1 MYFLLLPKARY
12 TKNNTVCN
20 NLKKFAFVI
29 ALNVTGKLLAN
40 WQPISRIV
48 ELNIMV
54 STPPSQASSSQY
66 EVTNPEAEVDALVAE
81 PNPESEID
89 LEFLYTRDIEFRQE
103 TIYFIVVDRFF
114 DGDPENSEG
123 PNPELYDPEGKD
135 WGKYWGGDI
144 QGIIDKLDYLKDMGV
159 TALWLTPLFEQVEAL
174 FVEQAAIH
182 GYWIKDFKRLNPRF
196 IAQGE
201 EPSLNKTQETRNTA
215 FDRLIAEL
223 HKRKMKMILD
233 IVCNH
238 SNPDFSGKKGELYDD
253 GVKIADFNDD
263 KNGWYHHYG
272 EVTNW
277 EDEWQVQNCELSGL
291 ATFNENNPDYR
302 NYIKSAIKQWLDR
315 GVDALRVDTVKHMP
329 IWFWQEFNAD
339 ITTHKPD
346 VFIFGE
352 WIFSDPRSERSVE
365 FANESGM
372 TMLDFGLCLAIR
384 GALGQGAEGGFQLV
398 QDVLDL
404 DHCYYGAT
412 ELITFIDNHDMP
424 RFQSLNPDPE
434 MLKVA
439 IALIM
444 TTRGIPCIYYG
455 TEQYLHDDTN
465 GGNDPYNRPMMTT
478 WDTETEVYRY
488 TRLLS
493 GLRRLNPAVSMG
505 SQWQKY
511 LTPDV
516 YCYVRRYRDSLV
528 FVAMN
533 RGEAVKIEAVGTELP
548 EGEHTDVLT
557 RRKFEVQDG
566 QIHNLE
572 LGAREVIVI
581 SHVGE
586 RIKAQTIVRAQLNA
600 VQTQPGEIVVVTGD
614 CPELGNWDIS
624 KAYPLEY
631 INTNT
636 WFGEIPFNESA
647 GKLITYKYALWR
659 EGQSPLRENNVGR
672 RWVIANEGTVKWR
685 DKWATG
691 RES

>member
-1 MYFLLLPKARY
+1 
-12 TKNNTVCN
+12 
-20 NLKKFAFVI
+20 
-29 ALNVTGKLLAN
+29 
-40 WQPISRIV
+40 
-48 ELNIMV
+48 MV

-66 EVTNPEAEVDALVAE
+66 EVTNSEAEIESLVIEAK
-81 PNPESEID
+81 PESDID

-103 TIYFIVVDRFF
+103 TIYFIVVDRFY
-114 DGDPENSEG
+114 DGDPDNSEG
-123 PNPELYDPEGKD
+123 PNPELYDPERKD
-135 WGKYWGGDI
+135 WGKYWGGDL
-144 QGIIDKLDYLKDMGV
+144 QGIIEKLDYLKDLGV
-159 TALWLTPLFEQVEAL
+159 TAVWLTPLFEQVEAL

-182 GYWIKDFKRLNPRF
+182 GYWTKDFKRINPRF
-196 IAQGE
+196 IGKDE
-201 EPSLNKTQETRNTA
+201 EPSLNKTQDTKDTV
-215 FDRLIAEL
+215 FDRLVAEL
-223 HKRKMKMILD
+223 HKRKMKLVLD

-263 KNGWYHHYG
+263 KDNWYHHYG

-291 ATFNENNPDYR
+291 ATFNENNVEYR

-352 WIFSDPRSERSVE
+352 WIFSDPRSDLSVE

-372 TMLDFGLCLAIR
+372 TMLDFGFCLAIR
-384 GALGQGAEGGFQLV
+384 AALAQGAEGGFHLI

-404 DHCYYGAT
+404 DHRYCGAT

-434 MLKVA
+434 MLRVA
-439 IALIM
+439 IAVIM
-444 TTRGIPCIYYG
+444 TSRGIPCIYYG

-465 GGNDPYNRPMMTT
+465 DGNDPYNRPMMEN
-478 WDTETEVYRY
+478 WDTESRLYRDI
-488 TRLLS
+488 RLLS

-516 YCYVRRYRDSLV
+516 YCYVRRYRDSVL

-533 RGEAVKIEAVGTELP
+533 RGEAVKLEAIDTELP
-548 EGEHTDVLT
+548 DGEHTDILM
-557 RRKFEVQDG
+557 RRKFEVTDGKLQD
-566 QIHNLE
+566 LE
-572 LGAREVIVI
+572 LDARDVIVI

-586 RIKAQTIVRAQLNA
+586 RIKGQTIVRVQLNG
-600 VQTQPGEIVVVTGD
+600 VQTQPGETVVVIGD

-624 KAYPLEY
+624 KAYPLEF

-636 WFGEIPFNESA
+636 WFGEIPFDESA

-659 EGQSPLRENNVGR
+659 EGQAPLRENTVGR
-672 RWVIANEGTVKWR
+672 RWVIATEGTVKWR
-685 DKWATG
+685 DRWATG

>member
-1 MYFLLLPKARY
+1 MTP
-12 TKNNTVCN
+12 
-20 NLKKFAFVI
+20 
-29 ALNVTGKLLAN
+29 VTPN
-40 WQPISRIV
+40 Q
-48 ELNIMV
+48 
-54 STPPSQASSSQY
+54 TSSQY
-66 EVTNPEAEVDALVAE
+66 EVSEPEEKIESLVEEVK
-81 PNPESEID
+81 PESELD

-103 TIYFIVVDRFF
+103 TIYFIVVDRFY
-114 DGDPENSEG
+114 DGDPTNNEG

-135 WGKYWGGDI
+135 WGKYWGGDL
-144 QGIIDKLDYLKDMGV
+144 QGVIDKLDYLKDMGV
-159 TALWLTPLFEQVEAL
+159 SAVWLTPLFEQVEAL

-182 GYWIKDFKRLNPRF
+182 GYWTKDFKRLNPRF
-196 IAQGE
+196 IATGDN
-201 EPSLNKTQETRNTA
+201 PSINQTQETKDTV
-215 FDRLIAEL
+215 FDKLVHEL
-223 HKRKMKMILD
+223 HQRNMKLVLD

-263 KNGWYHHYG
+263 EDDWYHHYG

-291 ATFNENNPDYR
+291 ATFNENNIAYR

-339 ITTHKPD
+339 ILTHRPD

-352 WIFSDPRSERSVE
+352 WIYSDPRNDRSVE

-372 TMLDFGLCLAIR
+372 TILDFGLCVAIR
-384 GALGQGAEGGFQLV
+384 DVLGKGAGAGFKLV
-398 QDVLDL
+398 QDVLNL
-404 DHCYYGAT
+404 DHRYYGAT

-424 RFQSLNPDPE
+424 RFQSLNPAPE
-434 MLKVA
+434 MLLLA
-439 IALIM
+439 IGLIM

-455 TEQYLHDDTN
+455 TEQYLHDDTD
-465 GGNDPYNRPMMTT
+465 GGNDPYNRPMMEK
-478 WDTETEVYRY
+478 WDTDSPIYRAV
-488 TRLLS
+488 RLLS
-493 GLRRLNPAVSMG
+493 GLRRLNPAISMG

-516 YCYVRRYRDSLV
+516 YCYVRRYRDSVV

-533 RGEAVKIEAVGTELP
+533 RGSSVTTIKEVDTELP
-548 EGEHTDVLT
+548 DGEHTEVLS
-557 RRKFEVQDG
+557 RRKFEVKDG
-566 QIHNLE
+566 MLYNLE
-572 LGAREVIVI
+572 LGSQEVMIF
-581 SHVGE
+581 SRVGE
-586 RIKAQTIVRAQLNA
+586 RVKAKTIVRAQLNS
-600 VQTQPGEIVVVTGD
+600 VRTQPGERIVVIGD

-624 KAYPLEY
+624 KGYPLEY

-647 GKLITYKYALWR
+647 GKLISYKYALLR
-659 EGQSPLRENNVGR
+659 EGLSPLRENLVCR
-672 RWVIANEGTVKWR
+672 RWVLVSEGTVKWR
-685 DKWATG
+685 DKWASG

>member
-1 MYFLLLPKARY
+1 M
-12 TKNNTVCN
+12 TS
-20 NLKKFAFVI
+20 
-29 ALNVTGKLLAN
+29 VTPN
-40 WQPISRIV
+40 Q
-48 ELNIMV
+48 
-54 STPPSQASSSQY
+54 TSSQY
-66 EVTNPEAEVDALVAE
+66 EVSEPEEKIDSLVEEVK
-81 PNPESEID
+81 PESELD

-103 TIYFIVVDRFF
+103 TIYFLVVDRFY

-135 WGKYWGGDI
+135 WGKYWGGDL
-144 QGIIDKLDYLKDMGV
+144 QGVIDKLDYLKDMGV
-159 TALWLTPLFEQVEAL
+159 TAVWLTPLFEQVEAL
-174 FVEQAAIH
+174 FIEQAAIH

-196 IAQGE
+196 IAKGDN
-201 EPSLNKTQETRNTA
+201 PSINQTQESKDTV
-215 FDRLIAEL
+215 FDKLVYEL
-223 HKRKMKMILD
+223 HQRNMKLVLD

-263 KNGWYHHYG
+263 KDNWYHHYG
-272 EVTNW
+272 EVQNW

-291 ATFNENNPDYR
+291 ATFNENNIAYR

-339 ITTHKPD
+339 ISTHRPD

-352 WIFSDPRSERSVE
+352 WIYSDPRNERSVE
-365 FANESGM
+365 FVNESGM
-372 TMLDFGLCLAIR
+372 TILDFGLCVAIR
-384 GALGQGAEGGFQLV
+384 EALGKGAEAGFSLV

-404 DHCYYGAT
+404 DYRYYGAT

-434 MLKVA
+434 MLRVA
-439 IALIM
+439 ICLIM

-455 TEQYLHDDTN
+455 TEQYLHDDTE
-465 GGNDPYNRPMMTT
+465 GGNDPYNRPMMEK
-478 WDTETEVYRY
+478 WDTDSPIYRDV
-488 TRLLS
+488 RLLS
-493 GLRRLNPAVSMG
+493 GLRRLNPAISMG

-516 YCYVRRYRDSLV
+516 YCYVRRYRDSVV

-533 RGEAVKIEAVGTELP
+533 RGNSVTLEEVDTELP
-548 EGEHTDVLT
+548 DGEHTEVLS
-557 RRKFEVQDG
+557 RRKFEVKDG
-566 QIHNLE
+566 KLYNLE
-572 LGAREVIVI
+572 LGLREVMIF
-581 SHVGE
+581 SRVGE
-586 RIKAQTIVRAQLNA
+586 RVKGKTIVRAQLNN
-600 VQTQPGEIVVVTGD
+600 VQTQPGEKIVVIGD
-614 CPELGNWDIS
+614 CPELGNWDIG
-624 KAYPLEY
+624 KGFPLEY

-647 GKLITYKYALWR
+647 GKLISYKYALLR
-659 EGQSPLRENNVGR
+659 EGQSPLRENLVCR
-672 RWVIANEGTVKWR
+672 RWVLVSEGTVKWR

>member
-1 MYFLLLPKARY
+1 M
-12 TKNNTVCN
+12 TS
-20 NLKKFAFVI
+20 
-29 ALNVTGKLLAN
+29 VTPN
-40 WQPISRIV
+40 Q
-48 ELNIMV
+48 
-54 STPPSQASSSQY
+54 TSSQY
-66 EVTNPEAEVDALVAE
+66 EVSEPEEKIESLVEEVKA
-81 PNPESEID
+81 ESEID

-103 TIYFIVVDRFF
+103 TIYFIVVDRFY
-114 DGDPENSEG
+114 DGDPANNEG

-135 WGKYWGGDI
+135 WGKYWGGDL
-144 QGIIDKLDYLKDMGV
+144 QGVIDKLDYLKDMGV
-159 TALWLTPLFEQVEAL
+159 TAVWLTPLFEQVEAL

-182 GYWIKDFKRLNPRF
+182 GYWTKDFKRLNPRF
-196 IAQGE
+196 IATGDN
-201 EPSLNKTQETRNTA
+201 PSINQTQESKDTV
-215 FDRLIAEL
+215 FDKLVYEL
-223 HKRKMKMILD
+223 HQRNMKLVLD

-263 KNGWYHHYG
+263 EDDWYHHYG

-291 ATFNENNPDYR
+291 ATFNENNIAYR

-339 ITTHKPD
+339 ILTHRPD

-352 WIFSDPRSERSVE
+352 WIYSDPRNDRSVE
-365 FANESGM
+365 FVNESGM
-372 TMLDFGLCLAIR
+372 TILDFGLCVAIR
-384 GALGQGAEGGFQLV
+384 EVLGKGAGAGFKLV
-398 QDVLDL
+398 QDVLNL
-404 DHCYYGAT
+404 DHRYYGAT

-434 MLKVA
+434 MLLLA
-439 IALIM
+439 IGLIM

-455 TEQYLHDDTN
+455 TEQYLHDDTD
-465 GGNDPYNRPMMTT
+465 GGNDPYNRPMMEK
-478 WDTETEVYRY
+478 WDTDSPIYRAV
-488 TRLLS
+488 RLLS
-493 GLRRLNPAVSMG
+493 GLRRLNPAISMG

-511 LTPDV
+511 LTADV
-516 YCYVRRYRDSLV
+516 YCYVRRYRDSVV

-533 RGEAVKIEAVGTELP
+533 RGNAVTIKEVDTELP
-548 EGEHTDVLT
+548 DGEHTEVLS

-566 QIHNLE
+566 MLYNLE
-572 LGAREVIVI
+572 LGSREVMIF
-581 SHVGE
+581 SRVGE
-586 RIKAQTIVRAQLNA
+586 RVKAKTIVRAQLNS
-600 VQTQPGEIVVVTGD
+600 VRTQPGERIVVIGD

-624 KAYPLEY
+624 KGYPLEY

-647 GKLITYKYALWR
+647 GKLISYKYALLR
-659 EGQSPLRENNVGR
+659 EGMSPLRENLVCR
-672 RWVIANEGTVKWR
+672 RWVLVSEGTVKWR
-685 DKWATG
+685 DKWASG

>member
-1 MYFLLLPKARY
+1 M
-12 TKNNTVCN
+12 TS
-20 NLKKFAFVI
+20 
-29 ALNVTGKLLAN
+29 VTPN
-40 WQPISRIV
+40 Q
-48 ELNIMV
+48 
-54 STPPSQASSSQY
+54 TSSQY
-66 EVTNPEAEVDALVAE
+66 EVSEPEEKIESLVEEVK
-81 PNPESEID
+81 PESEID

-103 TIYFIVVDRFF
+103 TIYFIVVDRFY
-114 DGDPENSEG
+114 DGDPENNEG

-135 WGKYWGGDI
+135 WGKYWGGDL
-144 QGIIDKLDYLKDMGV
+144 QGVIDKLDYLKDMGV
-159 TALWLTPLFEQVEAL
+159 TAVWLTPLFEQVEAL

-182 GYWIKDFKRLNPRF
+182 GYWTKDFKRLNPRF
-196 IAQGE
+196 IATGDN
-201 EPSLNKTQETRNTA
+201 PSINQTQETKDTV
-215 FDRLIAEL
+215 FDKLVHEL
-223 HKRKMKMILD
+223 HQRNMKLVLD

-263 KNGWYHHYG
+263 EDDWYHHYG

-291 ATFNENNPDYR
+291 ATFNENNIAYR

-339 ITTHKPD
+339 ILTHRPD

-352 WIFSDPRSERSVE
+352 WIYSDPRNDRSVE
-365 FANESGM
+365 FVNESGM
-372 TMLDFGLCLAIR
+372 TILDFGLCVAIR
-384 GALGQGAEGGFQLV
+384 EVLGKGAGAGFKLV
-398 QDVLDL
+398 QDVLNL
-404 DHCYYGAT
+404 DHRYYGAT

-434 MLKVA
+434 MLHLA
-439 IALIM
+439 ICLIM

-455 TEQYLHDDTN
+455 TEQYLHDDTD
-465 GGNDPYNRPMMTT
+465 GGNDPYNRPMMEK
-478 WDTETEVYRY
+478 WDNDAPIYRDV
-488 TRLLS
+488 RLLS
-493 GLRRLNPAVSMG
+493 GLRRLNPAISMG

-516 YCYVRRYRDSLV
+516 YCYVRRYRDSVV

-533 RGEAVKIEAVGTELP
+533 RGNSVTLKEVDTELP
-548 EGEHTDVLT
+548 DGEHTEVLS
-557 RRKFEVQDG
+557 RRKFEVKDG
-566 QIHNLE
+566 MLYNLE
-572 LGAREVIVI
+572 LGSREVMIF
-581 SHVGE
+581 SRVGE
-586 RIKAQTIVRAQLNA
+586 RVKAKTIVRAQLNS
-600 VQTQPGEIVVVTGD
+600 VRTQPGERIVVIGD

-624 KAYPLEY
+624 KGYPLEY

-647 GKLITYKYALWR
+647 GKLISYKYALLR
-659 EGQSPLRENNVGR
+659 EGLSPLRENLVCR
-672 RWVIANEGTVKWR
+672 RWVLVSEGTVKWR
-685 DKWATG
+685 DKWASG